1 MGPLAAFS
9 GAMYGAMYV
18 TIFWRRWPFV
28 TILGAM
34 YGAIFLG
41 QEGHQTSQEK
51 CQTNIRKKR
60 NKEHEKENE
69 EQEEQGKQTK
79 TARE

>member
-1 MGPLAAFS
+1 MF
-9 GAMYGAMYV
+9 V
-18 TIFWRRWPFV
+18 TIF
-28 TILGAM
+28 GAM

-51 CQTNIRKKR
+51 CQTYIREKKR